1 MSLQFS
7 VGVLCCVCFYW
18 WFIVWSY
25 SLTLGSVCSFTVQCA
40 LPQCHHWYEQ
50 KNDLSVLSSQLLL
63 SCFLTIG
70 ITYWTK
76 YCSLRIWFSQ
86 YKRFFSHSYR
96 ALLLRVCLRYVCYF
110 FSNFCLWGDRFCFRS
125 GFESMRKRI
134 NASVGK
140 IEKKNALSFDC
151 RIMLAMATP
160 SAIINKCRIDSYSG
174 FRFSFLL
181 V

>member
-110 FSNFCLWGDRFCFRS
+110 FLKFLSLRRS
-125 GFESMRKRI
+125 VLFQIGFWIDEKTHQCIGRQNR
-134 NASVGK
+134 
-140 IEKKNALSFDC
+140 EKKCFVIWLPYNVGHGNAKC
-151 RIMLAMATP
+151 N
-160 SAIINKCRIDSYSG
+160 NK
-174 FRFSFLL
+174 
-181 V
+181 